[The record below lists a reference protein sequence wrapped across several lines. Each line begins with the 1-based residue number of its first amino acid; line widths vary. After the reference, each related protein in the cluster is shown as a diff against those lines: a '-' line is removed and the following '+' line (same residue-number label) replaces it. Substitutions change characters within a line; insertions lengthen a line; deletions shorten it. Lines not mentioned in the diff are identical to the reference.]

1 VPCLEHDG
9 IVLFENDKIV
19 SHALEFYKALFGEE
33 QRCNFRLDEGF
44 WQEEEKIS
52 PEENLL
58 LEVNFSL
65 RRKSSRPL
73 KGLTQKGHLALMGF
87 HLFST
92 RAFSSLLR
100 WTLWFWLEDLNKG
113 I

>member
-1 VPCLEHDG
+1 LEHDG
-9 IVLFENDKIV
+9 IVLFENDKMA

-73 KGLTQKGHLALMGF
+73 KGHSEGAPSPDGF
-87 HLFST
+87 SFIFYQS
-92 RAFSSLLR
+92 F
-100 WTLWFWLEDLNKG
+100 
-113 I
+113 